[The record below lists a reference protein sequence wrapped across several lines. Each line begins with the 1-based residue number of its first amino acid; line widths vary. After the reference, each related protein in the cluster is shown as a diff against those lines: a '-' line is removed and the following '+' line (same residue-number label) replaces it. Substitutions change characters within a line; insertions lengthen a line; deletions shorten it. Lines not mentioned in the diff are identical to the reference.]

1 MILSVSSTEVSPH
14 VHIIHLNGML
24 SAVTYQGLDKEI
36 QRLIAEGS
44 TTLVLDL
51 QGLEFLG
58 STGIRVL
65 LQTLKTLR
73 AKGGDVRTLH
83 VPTTIQ
89 DVFDIVQLF
98 PASQA
103 FASKA
108 DLHRFLET
116 AK

>member
-1 MILSVSSTEVSPH
+1 MILTVSTTELTPTAH
-14 VHIIHLNGML
+14 VVHLNGML
-24 SAVTYQGLDKEI
+24 SAVTYQGLEKEL
-36 QRLIAEGS
+36 QHLIAGG
-44 TTLVLDL
+44 TQLIVLDL

-73 AKGGDVRTLH
+73 AQGGDVRTLN
-83 VPTTIQ
+83 VPKAIQ
-89 DVFDIVQLF
+89 EVFDLVQLF

-103 FASKA
+103 FANKA
-108 DLHRFLET
+108 ELQAAL

>member
-1 MILSVSSTEVSPH
+1 MILSVSSTEVSPT
-14 VHIIHLNGML
+14 VHILHLNGML
-24 SAVTYQGLDKEI
+24 SAVTYQGLEKEL
-36 QRLIAEGS
+36 QRLVAEGVK
-44 TTLVLDL
+44 LIVLDL

-73 AKGGDVRTLH
+73 TQGGDVRTLQ
-83 VPTTIQ
+83 VPKAIQ
-89 DVFDIVQLF
+89 DVFDLVQLF

-103 FASKA
+103 FANKA
-108 DLHRFLET
+108 ELNAFLAT

>member
-1 MILSVSSTEVSPH
+1 MILTVSVTELTPAAH
-14 VHIIHLNGML
+14 VVHLNGML
-24 SAVTYQGLDKEI
+24 SAVTYQGLEKEL
-36 QRLIAEGS
+36 QRLIAEG
-44 TTLVLDL
+44 TKLIVLDL

-73 AKGGDVRTLH
+73 AQGGDVRTLN
-83 VPTTIQ
+83 VPKPIQ
-89 DVFDIVQLF
+89 EVFDLVQLF

-103 FASKA
+103 FANKA
-108 DLHRFLET
+108 ELQAFL